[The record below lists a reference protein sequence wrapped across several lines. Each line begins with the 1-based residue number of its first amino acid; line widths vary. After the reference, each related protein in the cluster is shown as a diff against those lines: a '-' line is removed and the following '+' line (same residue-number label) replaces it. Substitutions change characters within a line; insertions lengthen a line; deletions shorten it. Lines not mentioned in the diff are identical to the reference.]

1 MTTPD
6 RHARRFVASVA
17 FLGCLLGLGMPAAA
31 QSQTASEPAPTDCDR
46 DCIGTRLAR
55 ISALE
60 AELATLERE
69 VQRLEDVKAVK
80 RLQRAYGYYLDK
92 RLSGQL
98 TALFADAPGTSVEY
112 GNAGVYIGKA
122 RIGEYLER
130 LIGTG
135 PRANELFNH
144 IILQGVVHVADDG
157 MTAKG
162 RWRALIQTGT
172 HGESAT
178 WAEGPY
184 ENEYVKEDGIWK
196 ISKIHWYQTLAAP
209 YEPGWHLAAQ
219 PMNGIDADFPP
230 DAPPTERYE
239 SYPGVYLPPYH
250 YRNPVSG
257 RCEEAS
263 CNDR

>member
-1 MTTPD
+1 MP
-6 RHARRFVASVA
+6 HLRFT
-17 FLGCLLGLGMPAAA
+17 LLVWAVWLLCPAAHA
-31 QSQTASEPAPTDCDR
+31 QLDAID
-46 DCIGTRLAR
+46 TRLER
-55 ISALE
+55 LGGLE
-60 AELATLERE
+60 AELATLEQE
-69 VQRLEDVKAVK
+69 VQRLEDVKAIK

-92 RLSGQL
+92 RLSDQL

-112 GNAGVYIGKA
+112 GNAGVYVGKA
-122 RIGEYLER
+122 RIGEYLEW
-130 LIGTG
+130 LVGTG
-135 PRANELFNH
+135 PRDNELFNH

-172 HGESAT
+172 QGDSAE

-184 ENEYVKEDGIWK
+184 ENEYVKENGIWK
-196 ISKIHWYQTLAAP
+196 LSKVHWYQTLAAP
-209 YEPGWHLAAQ
+209 YDPGWHLAAL
-219 PMNGIDADFPP
+219 PMNGIDEDFPP
-230 DAPPTERYE
+230 DAPPTEQYE